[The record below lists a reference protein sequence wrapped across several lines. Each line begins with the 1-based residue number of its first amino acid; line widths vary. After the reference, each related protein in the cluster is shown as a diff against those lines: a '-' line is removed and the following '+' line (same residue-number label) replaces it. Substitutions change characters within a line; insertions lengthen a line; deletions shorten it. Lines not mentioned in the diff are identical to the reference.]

1 MYKNKYLNAKKT
13 FLELKIEKLLL
24 LNKNTEKYNKLLKKT
39 NNELN
44 NILDG
49 GYQIENNKLNKNLE
63 YIDGLCNKYNN
74 INSDINLKNNYLNII
89 TQETLNFDDKFMNL
103 YDNTIN
109 KIKVNKNNFNINN
122 KLLFDNLLKKRQEL
136 SKKIED
142 LYN

>member
-1 MYKNKYLNAKKT
+1 MYKNKYLNAKKI

-24 LNKNTEKYNKLLKKT
+24 LNKNSEKYNKLLKKT
-39 NNELN
+39 NNELK

-49 GYQIENNKLNKNLE
+49 GYQIENNELNKNLE

-89 TQETLNFDDKFMNL
+89 TQETLNFDDKFINL
-103 YDNTIN
+103 YDDTIN
-109 KIKVNKNNFNINN
+109 KIKLNKNNFNIDN
-122 KLLFDNLLKKRQEL
+122 KLLFDNLFKKRQHL